1 MRHWKEIPFFKDVTE
16 EQWNDWHWQWKNR
29 IEDVETLSKVMDLS
43 PEAIE
48 GVNVALSRVRMAIT
62 PYYASLIDPHDE
74 KCPIR
79 LQAVPRGPE
88 ARQLPW
94 EEMCIR
100 DRSTP
105 S

>member
-48 GVNVALSRVRMAIT
+48 GVNVALSWVRMAIT

-79 LQAVPRGPE
+79 RQAVPKGLRLGE
-88 ARQLPW
+88 TFLG
-94 EEMCIR
+94 
-100 DRSTP
+100 SL
-105 S
+105 